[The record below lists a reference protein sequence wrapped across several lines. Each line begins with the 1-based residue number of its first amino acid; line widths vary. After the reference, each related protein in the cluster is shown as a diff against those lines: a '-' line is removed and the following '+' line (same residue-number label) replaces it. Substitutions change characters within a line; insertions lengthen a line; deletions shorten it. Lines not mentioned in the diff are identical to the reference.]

1 MIAGQGQRKAQEALR
16 CNGGEWHGSEKQRK
30 GRVEFSTATAR
41 QRTEKLRGDQQRNSI
56 AGTAELRY
64 AEAMVWNERQRQ
76 RVDWLRVAKEQL
88 SLDMRREGIAT
99 N

>member
-1 MIAGQGQRKAQEALR
+1 MIAGQGSERT
-16 CNGGEWHGSEKQRK
+16 CGEK
-30 GRVEFSTATAR
+30 
-41 QRTEKLRGDQQRNSI
+41 QRNSI

-88 SLDMRREGIAT
+88 SLDMRCEGLALRSLAE
-99 N
+99 NSKGDAEG